1 MCSLHSP
8 RPSVSSRGRS
18 LSHFLPLPLA
28 RELPPKGS
36 PQVRSFL
43 LRPGAR
49 TFPSW
54 GLPLAATTVES
65 NRFLL
70 VVTAAA
76 AHSKAQTRRC
86 ISSREKDEER
96 PSAQQSTKL
105 ALIRL
110 HSRDRLRFRA
120 RIQQEF
126 PAIVLPLFSS
136 PSCSIVLFRL
146 QRRIALLFLSLAVL
160 RGYKLLSRWQ
170 IFNEKTVSKDCITI
184 VEIIRHFVG
193 IIVYIMHRYFQQH
206 LHRKSSQ

>member
-8 RPSVSSRGRS
+8 RPSVPSRSLPFTLSPSSSRERTPS
-18 LSHFLPLPLA
+18 
-28 RELPPKGS
+28 KGLS

-120 RIQQEF
+120 RIQQEY
-126 PAIVLPLFSS
+126 PAIVLPLLSS

-160 RGYKLLSRWQ
+160 HGYKLLSR
-170 IFNEKTVSKDCITI
+170 
-184 VEIIRHFVG
+184 
-193 IIVYIMHRYFQQH
+193 
-206 LHRKSSQ
+206 